1 MAKKYSKAKLVQFRI
16 SIEKRMEEIAEDMG
30 DIHDGI
36 LDNGNNSEGLSQDS
50 VFSVHMADAGTDTFE
65 QEKNYKLMGRESDYY
80 KNLEIALDRIDDGT
94 FGICKICA
102 ELIPEERMLEVP
114 NATKCV
120 GCKEKEKLGLV

>member
-1 MAKKYSKAKLVQFRI
+1 MAKRYSKTKLVQFRI

-36 LDNGNNSEGLSQDS
+36 LDNGNNGEGLSQES
-50 VFSVHMADAGTDTFE
+50 VFSVHMADAGTDSFE
-65 QEKNYKLMGRESDYY
+65 QEKNYILMGRESDYY
-80 KNLEIALDRIDDGT
+80 KNLEIALDRIDDGI

>member
-1 MAKKYSKAKLVQFRI
+1 MAKKYSKAKLAQFRI

-36 LDNGNNSEGLSQDS
+36 LDNGNDSEGSSQES
-50 VFSVHMADAGTDTFE
+50 VFSVHMADAGTDSFE
-65 QEKNYKLMGRESDYY
+65 QEKNYILMGRESDYY
-80 KNLEIALDRIDDGT
+80 KNLEIALDRIDDGI

-114 NATKCV
+114 NATNSV
-120 GCKEKEKLGLV
+120 GCKEKEKLCLV